1 MLAIL
6 PAAILVVAVFTSVS
20 WIPNLIYPG
29 RILAGVSL
37 AGIDLG
43 NTRPDLAKSLL
54 ANLSS
59 QASLAPVQLQFNGRI
74 WDVDLSQFDLKV
86 EPERL
91 TKVAVSVGRRGG
103 INQRLYENWAALLG
117 AKQPITIQDESLY
130 DFNRAAVVKFLEP
143 LAADINQSR
152 KDAKLTIKNGRVTEF
167 VAPQDGQ
174 ELDINQTVDLIAGS
188 ILSENRTIDLA
199 VQIVPPAITL
209 ADTNQLG
216 INKLLAR
223 GESDFSGSPKNRR
236 HNISVGASKFDGL
249 IIEPNTTF
257 SFVKSLGEVDQST
270 GYLPELVI
278 KGDKTLPEFGGGLC
292 QVSTTAFRGILR
304 AGFPIVERRNHSYR
318 VVYYE
323 PAGSDATIYQPSPDL
338 KFTNDTPG
346 HILIDTYI
354 IGDKLYFDFYG
365 TDIGRTVELEG
376 PRIFNVTAY
385 PDPIYIDT
393 STLPVGE
400 VKRVDTAHRGADAV
414 LTRKVFVG
422 NKLVKTDVFN
432 SHYVPWPAKY
442 LRGVE
447 DAAPVETDPN
457 NIAPLPAT
465 DPTTLPPT
473 TSPPT
478 V

>member
-20 WIPNLIYPG
+20 WIPSLIYPG

-43 NTRPDLAKSLL
+43 NTRPDLAKALL
-54 ANLSS
+54 ADLSN
-59 QASLAPVQLQFNGRI
+59 QASLAPVQLQFSGRI

-91 TKVAVSVGRRGG
+91 TKVAVSVGRRGS

-117 AKQPITIQDESLY
+117 AKQPITTQDESLY
-130 DFNRAAVVKFLEP
+130 DFDRAAVVKFLEP
-143 LAADINQSR
+143 LAAEINQSR
-152 KDAKLTIKNGRVTEF
+152 RDAKLTIKNGRVTDF

-188 ILSENRTIDLA
+188 ILSENRTINLA
-199 VQIVPPAITL
+199 VQIVPPATTL

-216 INKLLAR
+216 VNQLLAR

-249 IIEPNTTF
+249 LIKPNTTF

-270 GYLPELVI
+270 GFLPELVI
-278 KGDKTLPEFGGGLC
+278 KGDKTIPEFGGGLC

-304 AGFPIVERRNHSYR
+304 AGLPIVERRNHSYR

-323 PAGSDATIYQPSPDL
+323 PAGTDATIYQPSPDL

-365 TDIGRTVELEG
+365 TDTGRTVELEG

-385 PDPIYIDT
+385 PEPIYIDT

-400 VKRVDTAHRGADAV
+400 IKRVDTAHRGADAS

-422 NKLVKTDVFN
+422 GKLVKTDVFN
-432 SHYVPWPAKY
+432 SHYIPWPAKY

-457 NIAPLPAT
+457 NIAPQPTT
-465 DPTTLPPT
+465 DPTVLPPT
-473 TSPPT
+473 